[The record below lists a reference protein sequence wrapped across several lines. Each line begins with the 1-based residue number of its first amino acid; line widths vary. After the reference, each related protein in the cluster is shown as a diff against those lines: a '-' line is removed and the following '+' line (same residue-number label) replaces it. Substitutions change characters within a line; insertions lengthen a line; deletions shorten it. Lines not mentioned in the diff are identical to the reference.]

1 MVGIRPLAVAFA
13 FGFLGLFVACSQTS
27 NYDDGNGGSTPT
39 GEWSPGGAGGKGGKG
54 GNAVA
59 GSGGLAIGG
68 VGGNGGT
75 GIPTAEDLSCLK
87 ALFAD
92 CPTEPGTCSSRSLGS
107 AGNFGTTPTKI
118 CYAAGT
124 TVLTDADPL
133 CSSTV
138 SQNRYGGKVYKADG
152 SLCYAF
158 ERLCECAQA
167 QACETA
173 TYTFR
178 DAAGVVVA
186 TGQVGATTTLT
197 CANGDACP
205 GLPAPGGAG
214 RGGGY
219 NCQPYLPGFQCVYDG
234 KCQ

>member
-1 MVGIRPLAVAFA
+1 MSNARMVLAFA
-13 FGFLGLFVACSQTS
+13 CVVVPAACSKAGP
-27 NYDDGNGGSTPT
+27 DDGLGGSGGSP
-39 GEWSPGGAGGKGGKG
+39 PGGAGGKG

-59 GSGGLAIGG
+59 GSGGRAGQGMAGWGG
-68 VGGNGGT
+68 WGGKIQG
-75 GIPTAEDLSCLK
+75 PEDLSCLK